1 MGNCQSMF
9 SKDKILIYDRLL
21 QNDPFL
27 NSGFDKEAL
36 NAITKG
42 TYAGIRNNYRKSKL
56 TNRKMVEGFILRC
69 LVCFCRYTQN
79 ETMVSLL
86 AIGAS
91 AAINALAFSGTNYTF
106 SKFSD
111 HGEAER
117 KRHDI
122 ALEDLQR
129 DRDEWNQ
136 ERLKRL
142 DFINKRLRDKKE
154 ARNYIG
160 NLDSAM
166 LEYYRVFGVQLKP
179 LPPEPQLSDYYN
191 ASDQQKSGELLFVIA
206 GTAISSYIIMKYL

>member
-1 MGNCQSMF
+1 M
-9 SKDKILIYDRLL
+9 
-21 QNDPFL
+21 
-27 NSGFDKEAL
+27 A
-36 NAITKG
+36 
-42 TYAGIRNNYRKSKL
+42 
-56 TNRKMVEGFILRC
+56 
-69 LVCFCRYTQN
+69 
-79 ETMVSLL
+79 SLL

-91 AAINALAFSGTNYTF
+91 AAVNAIAFSGTNYLF

-122 ALEDLQR
+122 APEDLQR
-129 DRDEWNQ
+129 DRDIWNQ

-154 ARNYIG
+154 AIDYIR

-166 LEYYRVFGVQLKP
+166 LEYYRVFRVKLKP

-206 GTAISSYIIMKYL
+206 STAISSYIIMKYL

>member
-1 MGNCQSMF
+1 M
-9 SKDKILIYDRLL
+9 
-21 QNDPFL
+21 
-27 NSGFDKEAL
+27 A
-36 NAITKG
+36 
-42 TYAGIRNNYRKSKL
+42 
-56 TNRKMVEGFILRC
+56 
-69 LVCFCRYTQN
+69 
-79 ETMVSLL
+79 SLL

-91 AAINALAFSGTNYTF
+91 AAVNALAFSRTNYLF

-129 DRDEWNQ
+129 DRDKWNQ

-154 ARNYIG
+154 ARDSIG

-166 LEYYRVFGVQLKP
+166 LEYYRIFGVKLKP
-179 LPPEPQLSDYYN
+179 SEPQLSDYYN

>member
-1 MGNCQSMF
+1 M
-9 SKDKILIYDRLL
+9 
-21 QNDPFL
+21 
-27 NSGFDKEAL
+27 A
-36 NAITKG
+36 
-42 TYAGIRNNYRKSKL
+42 
-56 TNRKMVEGFILRC
+56 
-69 LVCFCRYTQN
+69 
-79 ETMVSLL
+79 SLL

-91 AAINALAFSGTNYTF
+91 AAVNALAFSGTNYLF
-106 SKFSD
+106 SKFSS

-129 DRDEWNQ
+129 DRDKWNQ

-154 ARNYIG
+154 ATDYIG

-166 LEYYRVFGVQLKP
+166 LEYYRVFGVKLKL
-179 LPPEPQLSDYYN
+179 LPPEPQLSSYYN
-191 ASDQQKSGELLFVIA
+191 ASDQQKSGELLFVLA

>member
-1 MGNCQSMF
+1 M
-9 SKDKILIYDRLL
+9 
-21 QNDPFL
+21 
-27 NSGFDKEAL
+27 A
-36 NAITKG
+36 
-42 TYAGIRNNYRKSKL
+42 
-56 TNRKMVEGFILRC
+56 
-69 LVCFCRYTQN
+69 
-79 ETMVSLL
+79 SLL

-91 AAINALAFSGTNYTF
+91 TAVNALAFSGTNYLF

-129 DRDEWNQ
+129 DRDKWNQ

-154 ARNYIG
+154 GRDYIG

-166 LEYYRVFGVQLKP
+166 LEYYRVFGVKLKP
-179 LPPEPQLSDYYN
+179 LPLEPQLSDYYN
-191 ASDQQKSGELLFVIA
+191 ASEQQKSGELLFVLA

>member
-1 MGNCQSMF
+1 
-9 SKDKILIYDRLL
+9 
-21 QNDPFL
+21 
-27 NSGFDKEAL
+27 
-36 NAITKG
+36 
-42 TYAGIRNNYRKSKL
+42 
-56 TNRKMVEGFILRC
+56 
-69 LVCFCRYTQN
+69 
-79 ETMVSLL
+79 MVSLL

-91 AAINALAFSGTNYTF
+91 AATNALAFSGTNYTF

-122 ALEDLQR
+122 ALEDLQP

-154 ARNYIG
+154 ARDYIR

-166 LEYYRVFGVQLKP
+166 LEYYRVFGVKLKP

-191 ASDQQKSGELLFVIA
+191 ASDQ
-206 GTAISSYIIMKYL
+206 

>member
-1 MGNCQSMF
+1 
-9 SKDKILIYDRLL
+9 
-21 QNDPFL
+21 
-27 NSGFDKEAL
+27 
-36 NAITKG
+36 
-42 TYAGIRNNYRKSKL
+42 
-56 TNRKMVEGFILRC
+56 
-69 LVCFCRYTQN
+69 
-79 ETMVSLL
+79 MVSLL
-86 AIGAS
+86 AMGAS
-91 AAINALAFSGTNYTF
+91 AAVNALAFSGTNYIS

-129 DRDEWNQ
+129 DRDKWNQ
-136 ERLKRL
+136 DRLKRL

-154 ARNYIG
+154 ARDYIG

-166 LEYYRVFGVQLKP
+166 LEYCKVFGVKLKP

-206 GTAISSYIIMKYL
+206 GTAISSYISMKYL

>member
-1 MGNCQSMF
+1 
-9 SKDKILIYDRLL
+9 
-21 QNDPFL
+21 
-27 NSGFDKEAL
+27 
-36 NAITKG
+36 
-42 TYAGIRNNYRKSKL
+42 
-56 TNRKMVEGFILRC
+56 
-69 LVCFCRYTQN
+69 
-79 ETMVSLL
+79 MVSLL

-91 AAINALAFSGTNYTF
+91 AAINALAFSGTNYIF

-136 ERLKRL
+136 EHLKRL
-142 DFINKRLRDKKE
+142 DIINKRLRDKKE
-154 ARNYIG
+154 ARDYIR

-166 LEYYRVFGVQLKP
+166 LEHCRVFGVKLKP

-206 GTAISSYIIMKYL
+206 GTAIGSYIIMKYL